1 VLEANNDNSSK
12 IMESFSIG
20 LSNEG
25 IILFSSFNFKL
36 MEISRCKTSL
46 RSQCPWDWLR
56 THAKI
61 IGERQST
68 IIKKMCQVRGG
79 GTRLVTL
86 TTIC

>member
-1 VLEANNDNSSK
+1 MLKANKDHSLE
-12 IMESFSIG
+12 IMESSSIR

-36 MEISRCKTSL
+36 MEITKCKASL

-56 THAKI
+56 TQVKT

-68 IIKKMCQVRGG
+68 
-79 GTRLVTL
+79 
-86 TTIC
+86 TI